1 MVASAF
7 GILASKQGLRLEN
20 LRQKEGRLLYHFAE
34 GIFVLRTFGG
44 EEDPQQIQML
54 K

>member
-7 GILASKQGLRLEN
+7 GIVAFKQGLRLGN
-20 LRQKEGRLLYHFAE
+20 LRQKEGRLLYHFAK
-34 GIFVLRTFGG
+34 GVSVLRIFDG
-44 EEDPQQIQML
+44 EEDPE